1 MTDRRR
7 SRHAPPPKRTANLAP
22 TTFDPRWIIGGVA
35 VVLVGAAVAAVL
47 LTRSADLSAGSASTL
62 RPAVSPAASTMVGS
76 GASLP
81 VFAATTGDPAI
92 GRPIPEVQ
100 GASFDGSSVAI
111 HADGRPKLLLF
122 LAHWCPHCQREVPV
136 VQAWL
141 DAGRLPGAVD
151 LISVATASD
160 PARPNYPP
168 ADWLRREHWQ
178 PPVLVDAD
186 NAAADRFGLS
196 AFPYWVAVR
205 SDGTVASR
213 VTGELTPAQ
222 LDALAAS
229 VAR

>member
-1 MTDRRR
+1 MTNRRR
-7 SRHAPPPKRTANLAP
+7 SRPTTAPKRSVKPASQA
-22 TTFDPRWIIGGVA
+22 FDPRWIVGGVA
-35 VVLVGAAVAAVL
+35 FVVIGAAVAAVL
-47 LTRSADLSAGSASTL
+47 LTRPGDTGAGSAATI
-62 RPAVSPAASTMVGS
+62 RPDATAAATTTVGS

-92 GRPIPEVQ
+92 GRPIPEVH

-178 PPVLVDAD
+178 PPVLVDGD